1 MQQRPMNARWPK
13 ERQRSASKLVEGTEM
28 VA

>member
-1 MQQRPMNARWPK
+1 MQQRPMNARWPYS
-13 ERQRSASKLVEGTEM
+13 RQRSASKLVEGTEM